1 MAEPHNPCT
10 VTHQAPPVD
19 PHQNVQIHPPVDS
32 ANSMHT
38 TIGGTGTRVVQS
50 PPNAAP
56 ISWASPS
63 SSSSGPDVETLAED
77 APKEDAPNV
86 FRHSN
91 HGIPTVVEMGRS
103 KVELPPVA
111 VGTPGQVERIEGIVP
126 TTIRHGGPEV
136 VEVPAKGK
144 KQR

>member
-19 PHQNVQIHPPVDS
+19 PHQDVRISPPVDS
-32 ANSMHT
+32 ANATHT

-56 ISWASPS
+56 VSWSSSS

-77 APKEDAPNV
+77 AKDAPNV

-91 HGIPTVVEMGRS
+91 HGIPTVVEMGS
-103 KVELPPVA
+103 KVEIPPVV
-111 VGTPGQVERIEGIVP
+111 VGTPGQVERIEGLVP
-126 TTIRHGGPEV
+126 TTITHGGPEV
-136 VEVPAKGK
+136 IGVPTNKGK
-144 KQR
+144 KR